1 MATSSSSASTSD
13 PAHWLVRGDVVLA
26 SAEVAGTRRQRAR
39 GLLGRDGIDG
49 VLVLD
54 GVRSVH
60 TFGMRFPIDVAFC
73 DVDGVVLRIITMR
86 RRRVSRPVWAAR
98 RVLEAEAGAFRTW
111 GGAAGDRLELK

>member
-1 MATSSSSASTSD
+1 MATSSSSASTSE

-26 SAEVAGTRRQRAR
+26 SAEVAGTRRRRAR

-60 TFGMRFPIDVAFC
+60 TFGMRFPIDVAYC
-73 DVDGVVLRIITMR
+73 DSEGVVLRIVTMC
-86 RRRVSRPVWAAR
+86 RRRVSGPVWAAR
-98 RVLEAEAGAFRTW
+98 RVLEAESGAFAKW
-111 GGAAGDRLELK
+111 GVVAGDRLELR

>member
-1 MATSSSSASTSD
+1 MGTSSRSASTSE
-13 PAHWLVRGDVVLA
+13 PAAWLLKDGVVLA
-26 SAEVAGTRRQRAR
+26 SAEVAASRGARAK

-73 DVDGVVLRIITMR
+73 DDGGRVLRIVTMR
-86 RRRVSRPVWAAR
+86 RARVSRPVRKAAR
-98 RVLEAEAGAFRTW
+98 ALEAEAGAFAHW
-111 GGAAGDRLELK
+111 GIRCGDRIELR